1 MKRYYLKSSY
11 KNEEPGVLILLACG
25 TISCTCGQM
34 FSYPFALVRTRLQA
48 KVDRQNTML
57 TMFRG
62 IYRTEGFFGLY
73 RGFLPNFL
81 KVVPAISI
89 SYVVYE
95 HIRNLLGANMS

>member
-48 KVDRQNTML
+48 HSSLNT
-57 TMFRG
+57 TMVIMFKS
-62 IYRTEGFFGLY
+62 IYKEEGFFGLY

-95 HIRNLLGANMS
+95 NVRNLLGANMS